1 MTVGIFRNKP
11 DQYPAFWIYTT
22 AGGRMRETLCGGRN
36 IELLPPSGELD
47 SALGSSFVPLVW
59 CIHSLFGFRGS
70 RSHDPSL
77 SPFPL
82 EYSWEGPNFGPVVGL
97 GTLSIGI

>member
-1 MTVGIFRNKP
+1 M
-11 DQYPAFWIYTT
+11 D
-22 AGGRMRETLCGGRN
+22 ETPCGGRN

-47 SALGSSFVPLVW
+47 SALGLSCTPSLVYT
-59 CIHSLFGFRGS
+59 LFGFRGS

-77 SPFPL
+77 SPFYL
-82 EYSWEGPNFGPVVGL
+82 EYSWEGPDFGPVVGL